1 VRGRRQRHR
10 LPQQLTLRQQVLACV
25 IPSVCPS
32 APSCSCHV
40 YCCIQ
45 ATAEPPPH
53 CLQSRPALSHAPA
66 DKGGI
71 ACLAETAV
79 ADQAE
84 VVRKLKEGQGLN
96 NKDEPVV
103 AAVEELLK
111 RKQHVAALQEALEQ
125 LVVQ

>member
-1 VRGRRQRHR
+1 M
-10 LPQQLTLRQQVLACV
+10 P
-25 IPSVCPS
+25 
-32 APSCSCHV
+32 
-40 YCCIQ
+40 
-45 ATAEPPPH
+45 
-53 CLQSRPALSHAPA
+53 RPALSRYTACRRS
-66 DKGGI
+66 I

-84 VVRKLKEGQGLN
+84 VVRELKEGQGLT

-125 LVVQ
+125 LVV